1 MFVHLSSV
9 FVTRLMRTQASSA
22 AARRNVG
29 GVTHWAFRMAE
40 IMVPALG
47 FGARAPPGRD
57 LDDGLCDGHEQE
69 TSLRELIQKKIDMK
83 STWVPSSLERYK
95 KFRAYLVSSGF
106 KALSKNS
113 VREIL
118 VVIYS
123 TQIPFV
129 I

>member
-1 MFVHLSSV
+1 
-9 FVTRLMRTQASSA
+9 MRTQASSA

-69 TSLRELIQKKIDMK
+69 TVQERVDRERIQKKMDMK

-95 KFRAYLVSSGF
+95 KFRA
-106 KALSKNS
+106 
-113 VREIL
+113 
-118 VVIYS
+118 
-123 TQIPFV
+123 
-129 I
+129 